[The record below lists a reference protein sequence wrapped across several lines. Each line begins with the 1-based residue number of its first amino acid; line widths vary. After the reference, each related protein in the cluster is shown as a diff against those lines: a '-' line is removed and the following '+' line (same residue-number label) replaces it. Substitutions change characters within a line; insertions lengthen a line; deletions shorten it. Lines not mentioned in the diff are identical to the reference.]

1 MKTLLTTIALSA
13 TLALPAAAQDMSA
26 QLKARQGQFRIMAL
40 NLGVLG
46 DMVKGATE
54 YDATAAQAAAESL
67 VGISMVHQPTL
78 FAEGSDE
85 MSVDGTRALPAIW
98 EDMAGVMED
107 SQALIAAATTME
119 EAAGTDLAALQGAMA
134 GLGQACGAC
143 HQAYR
148 KSNN

>member
-13 TLALPAAAQDMSA
+13 SLALPAAAQDMSA
-26 QLKARQGQFRIMAL
+26 NIKARQGQFRIMAL

-46 DMVKGATE
+46 DMVKGTTE
-54 YDATAAQAAAESL
+54 YDATAAQAAADSL

-98 EDMAGVMED
+98 ENPDDFAAKWAAFGEAAAQM
-107 SQALIAAATTME
+107 QTAAAT
-119 EAAGTDLAALQGAMA
+119 GTDAMGPAMGALG
-134 GLGQACGAC
+134 GAC
-143 HQAYR
+143 KSCHETYR
-148 KSNN
+148 APQ